1 MDNLIKCYVIR
12 IYNEAQY
19 NEIIQLLYSYNFS
32 WKTGNYPNYSALVGL
47 YWLFLRIP
55 DKVITYS
62 STKDFKFTKTNF
74 QIFPEE
80 CEPLLKLKSTL

>member
-1 MDNLIKCYVIR
+1 MDNLVKLYAIR

-19 NEIIQLLYSYNFS
+19 NEITQLLYSYDFH
-32 WKTGNYPNYSALVGL
+32 WRTGNYPNYSVLIGL

-55 DKVITYS
+55 DKIITYS
-62 STKDFKFTKTNF
+62 SSDFRLSKTDF

-80 CEPLLKLKSTL
+80 CEQLLKLKSIL

>member
-1 MDNLIKCYVIR
+1 MDNLVKFYAIR

-19 NEIIQLLYSYNFS
+19 NEIIQLLYSYNFH
-32 WKTGNYPNYSALVGL
+32 WRAGNYPNYSNLTDL
-47 YWLFLRIP
+47 YWLFL
-55 DKVITYS
+55 KVPNKIITYS
-62 STKDFKFTKTNF
+62 YEYYKFTKTDF

>member
-1 MDNLIKCYVIR
+1 MDNLVRFYAIR

-19 NEIIQLLYSYNFS
+19 NEIIQLLYSYDFH
-32 WKTGNYPNYSALVGL
+32 WAAGNYPNYSGL
-47 YWLFLRIP
+47 PDLNWLFLKIP
-55 DKVITYS
+55 DKIITYS
-62 STKDFKFTKTNF
+62 SNDYGFTKTDF

>member
-1 MDNLIKCYVIR
+1 MDNLVKFYAIR

-19 NEIIQLLYSYNFS
+19 NEIIQLLYSYGFCWASGTNMD
-32 WKTGNYPNYSALVGL
+32 YSNVIDLD
-47 YWLFLRIP
+47 WLFLEIP
-55 DKVITYS
+55 DKIITYS
-62 STKDFKFTKTNF
+62 SEDFKFTKTDF

>member
-1 MDNLIKCYVIR
+1 MDNLVKFYAIR

-19 NEIIQLLYSYNFS
+19 NEIIQLLYSYDFH
-32 WKTGNYPNYSALVGL
+32 WAARNYPNYSNLIDL

-55 DKVITYS
+55 DKIITYS
-62 STKDFKFTKTNF
+62 SSDLILLKTDF

>member
-1 MDNLIKCYVIR
+1 MDNLVKFYAIR

-19 NEIIQLLYSYNFS
+19 NEIIQLLYSYGFRWAS
-32 WKTGNYPNYSALVGL
+32 GTDMDYSNVIDLD
-47 YWLFLRIP
+47 WLFLEIP
-55 DKVITYS
+55 DKIITYS
-62 STKDFKFTKTNF
+62 SEDFKFTKTDF

>member
-1 MDNLIKCYVIR
+1 MDNLVRFYAIR

-19 NEIIQLLYSYNFS
+19 NEIIQLLYSYNFH
-32 WKTGNYPNYSALVGL
+32 WAAGNYPNYSNLIGL

-55 DKVITYS
+55 DKIITYS
-62 STKDFKFTKTNF
+62 SSDFRLLKTDF

-80 CEPLLKLKSTL
+80 CEPLLKLKSIL

>member
-1 MDNLIKCYVIR
+1 MDNLVKFYAIR

-19 NEIIQLLYSYNFS
+19 NEITQLLYSYGFS
-32 WKTGNYPNYSALVGL
+32 WAAGNHPNYSTYIDL
-47 YWLFLRIP
+47 YWLFLEIP
-55 DKVITYS
+55 DKIITYS
-62 STKDFKFTKTNF
+62 SNDFEFTKIDF